1 MTRKRKAEFS
11 QSERDA
17 LKEAFDAGMD
27 GVSKGKLH
35 LVQEL
40 SQKLD
45 RNEQE
50 IKVSMQGFVVWASA
64 SV

>member
-1 MTRKRKAEFS
+1 MARKCKGEFS

-17 LKEAFDAGMD
+17 LKEAFDAGID

-45 RNEQE
+45 RNERRL
-50 IKVSMQGFVVWASA
+50 K
-64 SV
+64 